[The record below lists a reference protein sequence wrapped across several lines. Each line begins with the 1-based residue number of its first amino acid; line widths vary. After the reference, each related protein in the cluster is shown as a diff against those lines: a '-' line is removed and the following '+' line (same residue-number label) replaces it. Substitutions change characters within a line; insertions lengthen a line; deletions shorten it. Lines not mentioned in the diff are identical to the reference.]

1 MIFRQQL
8 IFGDFEVPDSY
19 QKLCY
24 KNNEE
29 YCHTEMK
36 LAKKICSQIFSIKS
50 CNLTHKY
57 LVSVNITHTEEQ
69 EFEK

>member
-1 MIFRQQL
+1 
-8 IFGDFEVPDSY
+8 
-19 QKLCY
+19 
-24 KNNEE
+24 
-29 YCHTEMK
+29 MK